1 MNRRELLMTVA
12 TLSGY
17 AVLGAESFLRQAQA
31 AALPDRS
38 VPPTQIQQWRLSARQ
53 IHLLDEIAETIIPAT
68 DTPGAKA
75 ARVGQFMEVMVRDCY
90 TEAQRAAFTQGLVA
104 FPTQCLAAMGKDFL
118 RLNAKQKQA
127 YLVQLEKDAKVFN
140 REQRDRDAS
149 RKAHAESEN
158 KDNSYQTQKE
168 FEALPLHF
176 YTMIKQ
182 LTLLGFFTSETGMTK
197 TLRYVA
203 IPGRYDGD
211 VAYKKGE
218 RAWA

>member
-1 MNRRELLMTVA
+1 MNRRELLKAVA
-12 TLSGY
+12 ALSGY
-17 AVLGAESFLRQAQA
+17 AVMGGEAFLQQAQA
-31 AALPDRS
+31 ASSL
-38 VPPTQIQQWRLSARQ
+38 RLTSRQ

-75 ARVGQFMEVMVRDCY
+75 AQVGKLMDVMVRDCY
-90 TEAQRAAFTQGLVA
+90 TPVQQAAFMQGLA
-104 FPTQCLAAMGKDFL
+104 TFPQQCKATMGSEFL
-118 RLNAKQKQA
+118 GLTQKQRHT
-127 YLVQLEKDAKVFN
+127 YLVQLEKEAKEFN
-140 REQRDRDAS
+140 REQGERDAQ
-149 RKAHAESEN
+149 RKSQAESEN

-211 VAYKKGE
+211 VPYKKGE

>member
-1 MNRRELLMTVA
+1 MNRRELLMAVA
-12 TLSGY
+12 ALSGY
-17 AVLGAESFLRQAQA
+17 AVMGGQAFLQQAQA
-31 AALPDRS
+31 ANSL
-38 VPPTQIQQWRLSARQ
+38 RLSSRQ

-75 ARVGQFMEVMVRDCY
+75 AQVGKFVEVMVRDCY
-90 TEAQRAAFTQGLVA
+90 TPTQQAAFLQGLAA
-104 FPTQCLAAMGKDFL
+104 FPQQCAGAMGSDFL
-118 RLNAKQKQA
+118 RLSRKQRHS
-127 YLVQLEKDAKVFN
+127 YLVQLEKEAKEFN
-140 REQRDRDAS
+140 REQRERDVE
-149 RKAHAESEN
+149 RKAQAESEN

-176 YTMIKQ
+176 YTMVKQ

-211 VAYKKGE
+211 VPYKKGE